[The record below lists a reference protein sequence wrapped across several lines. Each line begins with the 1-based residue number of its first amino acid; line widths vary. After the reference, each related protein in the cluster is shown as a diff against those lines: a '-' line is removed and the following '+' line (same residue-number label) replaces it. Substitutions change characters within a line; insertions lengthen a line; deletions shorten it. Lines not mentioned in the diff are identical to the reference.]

1 MQLAGKDAAEGVMV
15 QNYFAPHA
23 PPPGKAKAFDGFAT
37 AYRAK
42 YATSNHGVDANVAA
56 GYDAVRLAAAA
67 ITAAKSTEPAKI
79 RDALKTIR
87 FDGLT
92 GMLQFDG
99 QGQARPVQSISKIVD
114 GKPQVVVLINQ

>member
-1 MQLAGKDAAEGVMV
+1 MAG
-15 QNYFAPHA
+15 
-23 PPPGKAKAFDGFAT
+23 
-37 AYRAK
+37 
-42 YATSNHGVDANVAA
+42 

-92 GMLQFDG
+92 GTLQFDA
-99 QGQARPVQSISKIVD
+99 QGQARPVQSISRIVAASPRSWWSSASSPLHASRP
-114 GKPQVVVLINQ
+114 GA